1 MIAASDD
8 DVVASVKSSH
18 AGLMTLVCEAA
29 RTNATGESMKS
40 ILEETGL
47 RSQRAGA
54 LAKGY
59 EERVTAVREQ
69 LRSNVSPPLSP
80 PPLPP
85 SPSVAFGF
93 SLFVCLFCLFIFLR
107 LVFSLDT
114 NIKNLFV

>member
-69 LRSNVSPPLSP
+69 LRSNVSP
-80 PPLPP
+80 
-85 SPSVAFGF
+85 SVAFGF

>member
-69 LRSNVSPPLSP
+69 LRSNVSFPPLLRSFQF
-80 PPLPP
+80 L
-85 SPSVAFGF
+85 S
-93 SLFVCLFCLFIFLR
+93 FCLFVSLSLCLFVSLSFCV
-107 LVFSLDT
+107 LFSL
-114 NIKNLFV
+114 

>member
-1 MIAASDD
+1 MIAATDD

-47 RSQRAGA
+47 RSLRAGA

-80 PPLPP
+80 LPLPR
-85 SPSVAFGF
+85 SLLSVFLFLFVSFVFLSFCVLF
-93 SLFVCLFCLFIFLR
+93 SL
-107 LVFSLDT
+107 
-114 NIKNLFV
+114 